1 MIRQILAILAFV
13 LILSVSFAGSQV
25 VVAQMNPL
33 VKGQD
38 LELEL
43 ILFNKGNSDGSALIK
58 FNYFGEP
65 FEPAIEP
72 IKSGSSKRLVYNLK
86 NIKEGTIVLA
96 IFSDENKFY
105 EISIPKNFSQAG
117 VLPYREVGSGNY
129 TEANSE
135 KNGFEKFFPFIS
147 AALRENFLLAIG
159 VIAVIA
165 VFVFVLLKTVFKKKN
180 LAEKQIEIN
189 EVLLEEAEK
198 VKQSKK

>member
-13 LILSVSFAGSQV
+13 LILSVSFASSQV

-33 VKGQD
+33 VKGLD

-58 FNYFGEP
+58 FSYFGEP
-65 FEPAIEP
+65 FEPAIES
-72 IKSGSSKRLVYNLK
+72 IASGSSKRLVYNLK
-86 NIKEGTIVLA
+86 NVKEGTIILAVL
-96 IFSDENKFY
+96 SDENRFY
-105 EISIPKNFSQAG
+105 EISIPKNFSETG
-117 VLPYREVGSGNY
+117 VLPYREVGSIAY
-129 TEANSE
+129 TETNSE
-135 KNGFEKFFPFIS
+135 KNGFEKFFSFIS
-147 AALRENFLLAIG
+147 TALRENFLLAIG
-159 VIAVIA
+159 VIAAIA